1 VGVKIVEHAGEW
13 AEPDHTGATYV
24 EHFATSDLSVGTY
37 SLRVGAVD
45 TQEPHTE
52 DEVYVVIDG
61 RAGFTGGEQTVE
73 VGPGTVLFVPANESH
88 CFHDITADLALLV
101 FFGPAHGSRAS

>member
-73 VGPGTVLFVPANESH
+73 VGPGTVLFSGEL
-88 CFHDITADLALLV
+88 I
-101 FFGPAHGSRAS
+101 SRAVTPARASGRRHER